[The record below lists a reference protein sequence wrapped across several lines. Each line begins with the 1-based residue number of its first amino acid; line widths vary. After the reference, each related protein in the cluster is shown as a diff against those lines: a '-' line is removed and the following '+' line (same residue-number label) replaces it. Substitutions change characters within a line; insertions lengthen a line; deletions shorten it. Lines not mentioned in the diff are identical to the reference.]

1 MSVYYTYMS
10 SPIGELLLAGDG
22 ENLQLIGLPE
32 GRARARAQADGI
44 WLPTETQYGEAKRQL
59 AAYFAGELQQFALAL
74 DPAGTPFQQQ
84 VWHSLRTIPYGATC
98 SYGDIA
104 RQIGK
109 PRAVRAV
116 GAANGRNPLPI
127 IIPCHRVIGST
138 GKLTGFSGGLAAKEA
153 LLKLEQ
159 RYATFQLLAG

>member
-1 MSVYYTYMS
+1 MSVYYTYIA

-22 ENLQLIGLPE
+22 ESLQLLGLPA
-32 GRARARAQADGI
+32 GKARVQADGL
-44 WLPTETQYGEAKRQL
+44 WLPAETRYGEAKRQL
-59 AAYFAGELQQFALAL
+59 AAYFAGKLQQFELALA
-74 DPAGTPFQQQ
+74 PVGTAFQQK

-109 PRAVRAV
+109 PTAVRAV
-116 GAANGRNPLPI
+116 GAANARNPLPI

-138 GKLTGFSGGLAAKEA
+138 GKLTGFSGGLTAKIN
-153 LLKLEQ
+153 LLQLEQ
-159 RYATFQLLAG
+159 RHSSLQLLPV